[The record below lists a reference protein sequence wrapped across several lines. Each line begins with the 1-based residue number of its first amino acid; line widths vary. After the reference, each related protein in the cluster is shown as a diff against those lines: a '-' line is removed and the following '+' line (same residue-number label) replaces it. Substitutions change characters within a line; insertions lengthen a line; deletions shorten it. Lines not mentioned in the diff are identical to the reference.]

1 MSSILITPSLI
12 PRSNAFFVRV
22 EDEEHFRIDKKVLDN
37 PDKKNQKYL
46 LTFSGKSDKV
56 FED

>member
-12 PRSNAFFVRV
+12 PRSNAFFVQV
-22 EDEEHFRIDKKVLDN
+22 EDEEHFRIDKKVLDD
-37 PDKKNQKYL
+37 PDKKNRKYF
-46 LTFSGKSDKV
+46 LTFSEKIVRV